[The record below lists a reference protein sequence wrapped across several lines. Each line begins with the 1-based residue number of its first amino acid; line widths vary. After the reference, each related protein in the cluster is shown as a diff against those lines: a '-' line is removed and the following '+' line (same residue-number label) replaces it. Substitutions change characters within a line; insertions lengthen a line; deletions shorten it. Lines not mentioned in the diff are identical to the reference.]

1 MVFLWLDVCCQLRIE
16 LAGLTAPRTQRR
28 FVGAQLNGRSRRCCG
43 TVMCRINQRKR
54 HRSEIVST
62 VEVSRLAR
70 NVPVEIKA
78 ITLGNV
84 PELGETR

>member
-1 MVFLWLDVCCQLRIE
+1 
-16 LAGLTAPRTQRR
+16 
-28 FVGAQLNGRSRRCCG
+28 
-43 TVMCRINQRKR
+43 MCRINQRKR